1 MLDAKDAKLITD
13 QRMSIYRDF
22 KKKLLGRCDQLIRK
36 KCAVG
41 EKSCLFSIPKAQM
54 GLPLYNPV
62 MFSDFLKNNLE
73 QHNYKVSY
81 YNGDPSV
88 LVIKWGI

>member
-1 MLDAKDAKLITD
+1 MLDASDAARITD
-13 QRMSIYRDF
+13 QRLNIYKGF
-22 KKKLLGRCDQLIRK
+22 KQKLLGRCDQLIRK

-41 EKSCLFSIPKAQM
+41 EKSCLFAIPKAQM

-62 MFSDFLKNNLE
+62 MFSDFLKHSLE
-73 QHNYKVSY
+73 HHNYKVTY

-88 LVIKWGI
+88 LVIKWG